1 MGFKLKVTPLAS
13 ENIKNAMQFYS
24 SVASSNIARKFMQD
38 YIQTV
43 DVIQQS
49 PYFKIYYK
57 DFRGLPLRKFPFIIF
72 YQVNVEQSQI
82 LIKAVFNTNQNPS
95 KYPK

>member
-1 MGFKLKVTPLAS
+1 MGFKVKVTPLAM
-13 ENIKNAMQFYS
+13 ENIRNAMLFYS
-24 SVASSNIARKFMQD
+24 SEASLNIARKFMQD

-43 DVIQQS
+43 HVIQQN